1 MMAKLRSI
9 KSLLGYTIRATDGDL
24 GGVNDLYFDDAK
36 WVIRYL
42 VAETESR
49 LPGRLALI
57 ATEALGQPN
66 LEQKEFPVSLTVEK
80 VKQSPTLESDKPV
93 SRQKEEAL
101 RAYFQWPAYWDLAG
115 AAVARN
121 FEPVM
126 PEMAEALESAKQGDQ
141 HLHSVNEVLD
151 YGIQATDGEL
161 GHVKDFI
168 LDDEHWNVRY
178 MVVDTR
184 NWLPGKTVL
193 VDPQWICDIS
203 WSNQTASVDLTQ
215 TQIKSS
221 PEFDSN
227 LPIHR
232 KYEEQLYDHYVRPKY
247 WS

>member
-1 MMAKLRSI
+1 MEMLRTI
-9 KSLLGYTIRATDGDL
+9 KSLLGYTIRAADGNL

-36 WVIRYL
+36 WMIRYL
-42 VAETESR
+42 VAETESW

-57 ATEALGQPN
+57 ATEALGRPDRK
-66 LEQKEFPVSLTVEK
+66 QKEFPVSLTVET
-80 VKQSPTLESDKPV
+80 VKQSPTLEADKPV

-115 AAVARN
+115 AAVARK

-126 PEMAEALESAKQGDQ
+126 PEMAEALESATQGDQ
-141 HLHSVNEVLD
+141 HLQSVNEVLD

-168 LDDEHWNVRY
+168 VDEHWNVRY
-178 MVVDTR
+178 IVVDTR

-193 VDPQWICDIS
+193 VDPQWFCEIS

-215 TQIKSS
+215 AQIKCS
-221 PEFDSN
+221 PEFDPN

-232 KYEEQLYDHYVRPKY
+232 KYEEQLYDHYGRPKY